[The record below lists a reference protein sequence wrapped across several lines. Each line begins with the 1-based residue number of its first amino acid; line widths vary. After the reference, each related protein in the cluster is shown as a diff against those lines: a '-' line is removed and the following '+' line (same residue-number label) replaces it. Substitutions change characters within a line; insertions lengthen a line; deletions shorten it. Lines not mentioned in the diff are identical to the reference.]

1 MLRDELLR
9 SKNDEIAYVLIFIAT
24 EIRLRCPKNDEFVAN
39 LVVRN
44 CLSRR
49 KRKLSA
55 LYLATVGFG
64 ATEDAHYHQ
73 KEQAFLDANDLSK

>member
-1 MLRDELLR
+1 VFWIE
-9 SKNDEIAYVLIFIAT
+9 KHFKGIFT
-24 EIRLRCPKNDEFVAN
+24 NFFRT
-39 LVVRN
+39 

-64 ATEDAHYHQ
+64 ATEDPQYAQ
-73 KEQAFLDANDLSK
+73 QEQSFLDANDLSK

>member
-1 MLRDELLR
+1 MKAIGINNVKEFD
-9 SKNDEIAYVLIFIAT
+9 FIDK
-24 EIRLRCPKNDEFVAN
+24 PKNDEFVAN

>member
-1 MLRDELLR
+1 M
-9 SKNDEIAYVLIFIAT
+9 EIQIGSLENEEFI
-24 EIRLRCPKNDEFVAN
+24 AN

-64 ATEDAHYHQ
+64 ATEDPHYPQ
-73 KEQAFLDANDLSK
+73 QEQAFLDANDLSKYVHYPFQCSGLLLSSQLKC

>member
-1 MLRDELLR
+1 MESR
-9 SKNDEIAYVLIFIAT
+9 SERIL
-24 EIRLRCPKNDEFVAN
+24 AN
-39 LVVRN
+39 FCST

-64 ATEDAHYHQ
+64 ATEDPQYPEH
-73 KEQAFLDANDLSK
+73 EQAFLDANDLEK

>member
-1 MLRDELLR
+1 MSSEFL
-9 SKNDEIAYVLIFIAT
+9 LIFFRT
-24 EIRLRCPKNDEFVAN
+24 
-39 LVVRN
+39 

-64 ATEDAHYHQ
+64 ATEDPQYHQ
-73 KEQAFLDANDLSK
+73 QEQTFLDANDLSK